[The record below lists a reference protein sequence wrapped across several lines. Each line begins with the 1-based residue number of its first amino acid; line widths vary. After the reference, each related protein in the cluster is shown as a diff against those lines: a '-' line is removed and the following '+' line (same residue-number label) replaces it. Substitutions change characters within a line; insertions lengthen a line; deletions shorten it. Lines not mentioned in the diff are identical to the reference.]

1 MAKARIDYTDESRSP
16 FKTIVLLAWPVFLE
30 QIFTTLVSYA
40 DTAMVGSLGAWATAS
55 VTISN
60 SPIFLLNGVMMA
72 LGVGVTA
79 MVAQATGAGDH
90 EMVRK
95 VIRHA
100 ILAIIFVGIPL
111 CSVGVLLHRQLPIMM
126 GAADDIIDTAATYN
140 LIVNSAR
147 IFNLTAMMLNSAFRG
162 YGDTKTPLYINT
174 AMNVINVIGNY
185 FLINHTREIEIFG
198 RTIIMPGA
206 GWEVAGAAA
215 ATAIG
220 MFAAG
225 TIALVV
231 AFRRKNDFRISLR
244 DSFKPDKTLVK
255 NLLHISFPAMLERL
269 FMSSSGIF
277 VTRSIATLGTV
288 NIAANS
294 LGLTAES
301 LSFMPAFAFQTAITT
316 LVGQSLGAGKPEL
329 AEKFTRKTMQIGLI
343 VMAFTGTGLYIFSR
357 PLISIFT
364 PDQEVI
370 AIAAHVLKAVAFL
383 QPLQVACWIFQGVLR
398 GSGDTKV
405 SFYITASTNW
415 LIRTLWSVICIRVF
429 GLGLFST
436 QIVCIIENIVRLTLL
451 YIRYR
456 SGKWKYM
463 AKATVRQQ
471 QEV

>member
-60 SPIFLLNGVMMA
+60 SPIFLLNGIMMA

-79 MVAQATGAGDH
+79 LVAQATGAGDH

-100 ILAIIFVGIPL
+100 ILAIIFVGLPL
-111 CSVGVLLHRQLPIMM
+111 CSIGVILHRQLPIMM
-126 GAADDIIDTAATYN
+126 GAAEDIVDTAATYN

-147 IFNLTAMMLNSAFRG
+147 IFNLTAVMLNSAFRG

-185 FLINHTREIEIFG
+185 FLINHTREVQIFG
-198 RTIIMPGA
+198 KAFIMPGA

-225 TIALVV
+225 TMALVV
-231 AFRRKNDFRISLR
+231 AFKRKNDFRISLHE
-244 DSFKPDKTLVK
+244 SFKPDKALVK
-255 NLLHISFPAMLERL
+255 NLIHISFPAMLERIC
-269 FMSSSGIF
+269 MSSSGIF
-277 VTRSIATLGTV
+277 VTRSVATLGTV

-294 LGLTAES
+294 LCLTAES
-301 LSFMPAFAFQTAITT
+301 LSFMPAFSFQTAITT
-316 LVGQSLGAGKPEL
+316 LVGQSLGAGKPAL
-329 AEKFTRKTMQIGLI
+329 AEKFTRKTMQMGLV
-343 VMAFTGTGLYIFSR
+343 VMAFTGVGLYVFSNQ
-357 PLISIFT
+357 LIGIFT
-364 PDQEVI
+364 PDQDVI
-370 AIAAHVLKAVAFL
+370 AIAARCLRVVAFL

-405 SFYITASTNW
+405 SFYITAGTTW
-415 LIRTLWSVICIRVF
+415 LVRTLWSILCIRVF
-429 GLGLFST
+429 GLGLVAIQVVTIF
-436 QIVCIIENIVRLTLL
+436 ENIARLSLL
-451 YIRYR
+451 TMRYR
-456 SGKWKYM
+456 SGKWKAM
-463 AKATVRQQ
+463 ARTTRAAQQ
-471 QEV
+471 